1 MPPVT
6 AGGGQKND
14 FILINELA
22 RQKKANRKKA
32 AVAAF
37 LRIQGTIP
45 GSGKQAI
52 LPPVVVTIAGF
63 AITCR
68 CLELI
73 SRICIN
79 YSLEQSS
86 ATL

>member
-22 RQKKANRKKA
+22 RQKANRKKA

-37 LRIQGTIP
+37 LRIQETIP
-45 GSGKQAI
+45 GPGKQTI
-52 LPPVVVTIAGF
+52 LPPAVVTIAGF